1 MKKSEQKLSEDA
13 NKRKFTLCTVG
24 NMTPPKNH
32 IRLLRTVHR
41 LHEEGFDFDLW
52 IVGDGELRAQIEAYI
67 AENDMSEYVSLFGF
81 QKNPYPV
88 MKAADWLV
96 CSSNFEGFS
105 TFISEGLILGKPII
119 TTECSGMRE
128 LLGNSE
134 YGIIVPN
141 NDEDFYIG
149 LKKIVSSSEKQTQNY
164 AEKSRLRGKMFST
177 DYLVKETESYL
188 ESILN

>member
-1 MKKSEQKLSEDA
+1 
-13 NKRKFTLCTVG
+13 
-24 NMTPPKNH
+24 
-32 IRLLRTVHR
+32 
-41 LHEEGFDFDLW
+41 
-52 IVGDGELRAQIEAYI
+52 
-67 AENDMSEYVSLFGF
+67 MSEYVSLFGF